1 MATTSV
7 TNFEVTILDNSV
19 FVIIDNFRKQHKL
32 ANLDKICNELIKMVD
47 FENTS
52 KEHLYNRINELI
64 IQGKIINKPNRNNN
78 LYCENWKPKN
88 WNNFFFRINYF
99 LFVSDWVK
107 HTERQVWKI
116 KQNSSSN
123 CKGQIENLRE
133 EIENKHEITSK
144 LPATLNNITDNLN
157 LKDPTVA
164 SNDNDLALE
173 TAPSNY
179 NENILLSVGGCWR

>member
-1 MATTSV
+1 M
-7 TNFEVTILDNSV
+7 
-19 FVIIDNFRKQHKL
+19 
-32 ANLDKICNELIKMVD
+32 
-47 FENTS
+47 
-52 KEHLYNRINELI
+52 
-64 IQGKIINKPNRNNN
+64 
-78 LYCENWKPKN
+78 
-88 WNNFFFRINYF
+88 
-99 LFVSDWVK
+99 
-107 HTERQVWKI
+107 WKI

-123 CKGQIENLRE
+123 CKGQIDNLRE

-179 NENILLSVGGCWR
+179 NENILLSVGGC